1 MVLQG
6 LTDNRARN
14 RKRHDGTGA
23 GKRGIRH
30 RFVAEVDRRF
40 SLVREAEA
48 QVDANLTRA
57 ERLRQSV
64 IQRAFAGGLAIAD
77 IPD

>member
-1 MVLQG
+1 MAETQG
-6 LTDNRARN
+6 SP
-14 RKRHDGTGA
+14 
-23 GKRGIRH
+23 IRI
-30 RFVAEVDRRF
+30 VAEVDRRF

-48 QVDANLTRA
+48 QVDANPTRA

-64 IQRAFAGGLAIAD
+64 LQRVFAGGLAIAD